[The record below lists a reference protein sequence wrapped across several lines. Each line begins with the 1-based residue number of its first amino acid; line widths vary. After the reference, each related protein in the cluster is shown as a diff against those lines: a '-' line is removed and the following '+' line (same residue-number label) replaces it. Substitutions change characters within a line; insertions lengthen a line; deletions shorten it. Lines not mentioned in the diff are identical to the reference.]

1 MPSISRTARKL
12 KKAREIRTQKLKAQ
26 KLEAKKNNKKRQI
39 NEIVD
44 GMGEPMLDNT
54 LELIT
59 RSNITKERYALY
71 TTIDQLSETE
81 VKPAQHLLN
90 KMRYPKGSQKG
101 QILSPYLQDKALLF
115 IEDSLYK
122 PANKL

>member
-1 MPSISRTARKL
+1 MNSKIKSSK
-12 KKAREIRTQKLKAQ
+12 IRSK
-26 KLEAKKNNKKRQI
+26 KKNNKKRQI
-39 NEIVD
+39 NEIIDGVD
-44 GMGEPMLDNT
+44 EPMLDNT

-90 KMRYPKGSQKG
+90 KMRYPKSSQKG
-101 QILSPYLQDKALLF
+101 QILSR
-115 IEDSLYK
+115 
-122 PANKL
+122 